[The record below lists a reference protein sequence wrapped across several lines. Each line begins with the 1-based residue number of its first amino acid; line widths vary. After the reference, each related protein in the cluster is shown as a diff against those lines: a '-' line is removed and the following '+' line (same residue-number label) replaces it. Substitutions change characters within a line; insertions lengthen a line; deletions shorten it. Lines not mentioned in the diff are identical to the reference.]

1 MQNQDW
7 RTKYSDLKL
16 KFHDSVDVAFRLGF
30 EAGAQQA
37 SVQQAA
43 QQQAAQQQA
52 DAQAQ
57 QAAMMGQGQDPNAQ
71 PGQEQGMPG
80 EEQSDGSELDQ
91 HIGTLEGM
99 LGSAQPGSPEQAGL
113 QKSLDGIKL
122 FKNELKHK
130 YELRKS
136 EKAIA
141 AISKA
146 MAPKFT
152 LSKAAT
158 KNMSEP
164 AKKAL
169 NMQEKIVD
177 ELMKSMAEEEV
188 KATESI
194 TKTLN
199 LEQLLKV

>member
-1 MQNQDW
+1 MLKSIDYKQ
-7 RTKYSDLKL
+7 KYQELKL
-16 KFHDSVDVAFRLGF
+16 KFKDTVDLCFRLGV
-30 EAGAQQA
+30 EQGLQQA
-37 SVQQAA
+37 QIQQA
-43 QQQAAQQQA
+43 QQQQA

-57 QAAMMGQGQDPNAQ
+57 QAAMMGQDPNAQ
-71 PGQEQGMPG
+71 PGQEMPG
-80 EEQSDGSELDQ
+80 QEPSDGSELDS
-91 HIGTLEGM
+91 HISTLEGM
-99 LGSAQPGSPEQAGL
+99 LGSAKPGSPEQANL

-130 YELRKS
+130 YDLRKS

-141 AISKA
+141 AIGKA

-152 LSKAAT
+152 LSKSAT

-177 ELMKSMAEEEV
+177 ELLKSMAEEEI
-188 KATESI
+188 KAAEAI

-199 LEQLLKV
+199 FEQLLKD